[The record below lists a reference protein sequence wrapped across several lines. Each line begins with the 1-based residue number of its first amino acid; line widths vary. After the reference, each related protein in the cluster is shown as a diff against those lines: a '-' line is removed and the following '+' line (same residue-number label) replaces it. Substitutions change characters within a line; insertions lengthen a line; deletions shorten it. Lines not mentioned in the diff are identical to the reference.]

1 MVNCMRIWS
10 INLGWLDSIGIVAL
24 WRESLL
30 ARKVLEGNTKGY
42 TNHPQLYRFKSS
54 ENPLACIETY
64 LYYVLEE
71 AKKRGFEF
79 DGGKIRGNI
88 VDKSIKIPVAQGQ
101 LDYELK
107 LLKFK
112 LKKRSLEYYAK
123 IASINK
129 GEPNR
134 MFVSHPGKI
143 EDWEK
148 VKALE

>member
-10 INLGWLDSIGIVAL
+10 INLQWLDSIGIVAL

-30 ARKVLEGNTKGY
+30 ARRVLEGNTKGY
-42 TNHPQLYRFKSS
+42 ANHPQLYRFKGS
-54 ENPLACIETY
+54 ENPLAAIETY
-64 LYYVLEE
+64 LHYVLKES
-71 AKKRGFEF
+71 KRRGFEF
-79 DGGKIRGNI
+79 DGGKIKEGI

-101 LDYELK
+101 LDYELE

-123 IASINK
+123 IASINR

-148 VKALE
+148 VRALK

>member
-79 DGGKIRGNI
+79 DGGKIR
-88 VDKSIKIPVAQGQ
+88 
-101 LDYELK
+101 
-107 LLKFK
+107 
-112 LKKRSLEYYAK
+112 EYC
-123 IASINK
+123 
-129 GEPNR
+129 
-134 MFVSHPGKI
+134 
-143 EDWEK
+143 
-148 VKALE
+148 

>member
-71 AKKRGFEF
+71 AKKRGFGF
-79 DGGKIRGNI
+79 DGGKIKESI

-101 LDYELK
+101 LDYELE

-112 LKKRSLEYYAK
+112 LKKRSPEYYAK
-123 IASINK
+123 IASTNK

-134 MFVSHPGKI
+134 MFVSHSGKI

-148 VKALE
+148 VKTLS

>member
-1 MVNCMRIWS
+1 MRIWS
-10 INLGWLDSIGIVAL
+10 INLQWLDSIGIVAL

-30 ARKVLEGNTKGY
+30 ARRVLEGNTKGY
-42 TNHPQLYRFKSS
+42 ANHPQLYRFKSS
-54 ENPLACIETY
+54 ENPLAAIETY
-64 LYYVLEE
+64 LHYVLEE
-71 AKKRGFEF
+71 SKRRGFEF
-79 DGGKIRGNI
+79 DGGKIKEGI

-112 LKKRSLEYYAK
+112 LKKRSPEYYAK
-123 IASINK
+123 IASTNK

-134 MFVSHPGKI
+134 MFVSHSGKI

-148 VKALE
+148 VKTLS